1 MWRRS
6 LLAAALAGSLGVGGT
21 SSREAFGQQ
30 PAWRPQR
37 VPNAAA
43 SQPLTTQNTQQTATT
58 ANEAENLGSGVVLR
72 WTRRTSSP
80 SQSTSSN
87 AAVTSSDDAFA
98 SPSSDAQVVGMSAQR
113 AFNDGYQAGGANAG
127 PGSAGKRNYQSS
139 DRLPANPL
147 RLASGYN
154 NASSVTAAA
163 YQQDSAAYP
172 QDPSDAFTNPFGD
185 APPEAVPPA
194 AQNQGGFPDFPGNN
208 LGNSNPDMLNQ
219 NSFAPN
225 GMQNPPERLP
235 SLQSPPAQDP
245 LDAAEEAPN
254 PNSILETPPNP
265 FPGRDS
271 SSASDRSQ
279 TPELIPRPSENEDG
293 ADQELDLPKR
303 RSNLNSLS
311 CNELRDEIRS
321 RPITNVRLDPSPAY
335 GEGLSSVKK
344 DNEEKRLAFAA
355 TSEIRDWHDYNGRM
369 LATGRLINL
378 RDDRVILDVGGQERA
393 IPMQDLSDV
402 DVAYVG
408 ESWNIPAKC
417 GTGSSAFD
425 GRQFVA
431 STVQWK
437 APGHCHKPLYFEQVQ
452 LERYGHETGPVLQ
465 PLIST
470 AHFFGNIAVLPYKM
484 GIHPPNEC
492 QYSLGYYRPGN
503 CAPYMVQPIP
513 LSLRGAALQAGVV
526 TGAAALIP

>member
-1 MWRRS
+1 M
-6 LLAAALAGSLGVGGT
+6 AAALAGSLGTGGPL
-21 SSREAFGQQ
+21 SSEAFGQQ

-37 VPNAAA
+37 VPDAAT
-43 SQPLTTQNTQQTATT
+43 SQPLAGQAARQPA
-58 ANEAENLGSGVVLR
+58 AHAPKAESLEAENLGSGVVLR
-72 WTRRTSSP
+72 WTNRSS
-80 SQSTSSN
+80 SSN
-87 AAVTSSDDAFA
+87 QSHSSSAAFGSTNNPSAAQTSVT
-98 SPSSDAQVVGMSAQR
+98 PSSVMSAQN
-113 AFNDGYQAGGANAG
+113 AFNDGYQPRSSQSNLRPAALA
-127 PGSAGKRNYQSS
+127 NYQ
-139 DRLPANPL
+139 PANSQSTNPL
-147 RLASGYN
+147 RLASGN
-154 NASSVTAAA
+154 RNPSNVRAAA
-163 YQQDSAAYP
+163 YQ

-185 APPEAVPPA
+185 SPAPVAPPN
-194 AQNQGGFPDFPGNN
+194 AQNQSGFPDFPGNN
-208 LGNSNPDMLNQ
+208 LGNSSPEMLNQ
-219 NSFAPN
+219 DSFNAN
-225 GMQNPPERLP
+225 GLQTPDRLP
-235 SLQSPPAQDP
+235 PLQSPPAQDP
-245 LDAAEEAPN
+245 LDSAEDAPN
-254 PNSILETPPNP
+254 PNSILEPAPNP
-265 FPGRDS
+265 FPGRDNP
-271 SSASDRSQ
+271 SASDRSGG
-279 TPELIPRPSENEDG
+279 PELIPKPNEDSS
-293 ADQELDLPKR
+293 ELDLPR
-303 RSNLNSLS
+303 RRNNLNSLS

-321 RPITNVRLDPSPAY
+321 RPITNVSLDTSPAY

-344 DNEEKRLAFAA
+344 DNEDKRLAFAA

-378 RDDRVILDVGGQERA
+378 RDDRVILDINGQERA
-393 IPMQDLSDV
+393 IPMQDLSDI

-513 LSLRGAALQAGVV
+513 ISLRGAAVQAGFI